1 MKEQYDTPK
10 TEVLLLEEED
20 IILTSPGDEADN
32 IPEGSGAIF

>member
-20 IILTSPGDEADN
+20 IILTSSGDAADN